1 MAKPKLKTYTI
12 SDGTMVLTLEE
23 AEEWGFVVSSP
34 TDPEL
39 MTQAETI
46 EEAFEM
52 ARDAA
57 EALQKSRVDILR
69 KVREMQAAS

>member
-12 SDGTMVLTLEE
+12 SDGNMVLTLEE
-23 AEEWGFVVSSP
+23 AEEGGFVVSSP

-46 EEAFEM
+46 EQAFEM

-57 EALQKSRVDILR
+57 EALHLSRVDILR
-69 KVREMQAAS
+69 KVRDMQAAS